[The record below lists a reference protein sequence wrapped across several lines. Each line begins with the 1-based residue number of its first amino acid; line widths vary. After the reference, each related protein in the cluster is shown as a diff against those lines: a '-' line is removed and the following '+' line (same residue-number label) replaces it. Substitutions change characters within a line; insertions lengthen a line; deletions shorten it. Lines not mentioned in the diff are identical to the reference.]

1 MSRGTLRRARYFQL
15 DIGHET
21 LSLKGKGPQGV
32 LVDPKNFGFKGRH
45 RADPGGA
52 ISDPQPIG
60 KDEDGHNI
68 EILFGALAMQQW
80 GIRPVPETEGLD
92 LSHFT
97 KEFLE
102 F

>member
-1 MSRGTLRRARYFQL
+1 
-15 DIGHET
+15 
-21 LSLKGKGPQGV
+21 
-32 LVDPKNFGFKGRH
+32 
-45 RADPGGA
+45 
-52 ISDPQPIG
+52 
-60 KDEDGHNI
+60 
-68 EILFGALAMQQW
+68 MQQW